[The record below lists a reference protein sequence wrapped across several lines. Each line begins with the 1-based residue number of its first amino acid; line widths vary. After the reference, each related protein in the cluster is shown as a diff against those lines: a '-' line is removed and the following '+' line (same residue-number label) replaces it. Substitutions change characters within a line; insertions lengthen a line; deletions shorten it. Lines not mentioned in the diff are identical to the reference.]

1 MSANTFS
8 NFQPVRNHDG
18 INSLPLKILLQ
29 DRKSRLYFRGT
40 EQWTQHREEAL
51 NFQHS
56 AKASGFV
63 LQGRL
68 PNMDIILG
76 FTDARSDLRIP
87 CSLPAHDSGV
97 LAK

>member
-1 MSANTFS
+1 MSVNTFS
-8 NFQPVRNHDG
+8 NLQSAQTHGGVGHQQALR
-18 INSLPLKILLQ
+18 ILLQ
-29 DRKSRLYFRGT
+29 DRQSRLYFRGS
-40 EQWTQHREEAL
+40 EEWTQNREEAL

-76 FTDARSDLRIP
+76 FTDARNDVRIP
-87 CSLPAHDSGV
+87 CSLPARSGGV
-97 LAK
+97 